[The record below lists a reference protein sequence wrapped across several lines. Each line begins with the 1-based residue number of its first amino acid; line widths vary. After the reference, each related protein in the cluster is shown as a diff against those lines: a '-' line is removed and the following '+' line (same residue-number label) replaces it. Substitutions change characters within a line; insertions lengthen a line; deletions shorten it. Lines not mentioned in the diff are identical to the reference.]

1 VFKPVHDLLA
11 RAGITA
17 TEVRLVGQVPAD
29 AIVEQAKKSKLDLLA
44 MGSIGFG
51 ASRHTPMGSV
61 ATRVASR
68 CRTAL
73 LLVREK

>member
-1 VFKPVHDLLA
+1 
-11 RAGITA
+11 
-17 TEVRLVGQVPAD
+17 VPAD